1 MRAPCLASIIPVSIT
16 LALTILAFA
25 GLTSAQAHVSFP
37 APDGYRLNAD
47 LYGDGIRAVILVHGG
62 RFSKESWKKQAQV
75 LADSGFR
82 VLAIDFRGYGQ
93 TKDGQTKTGTNTA
106 DDNSYPDVLT
116 AVRYLH
122 STGSDSVSIVGASMG
137 GDATADAVIAERPG
151 EIDRVIFLGS
161 AGGDAPERLAAHLK
175 VRKLFIVS
183 RNDESGDGPRLPKI
197 SDHYRR
203 APEPKKLVILEG
215 SAHAQFIF
223 DTDQGSRLMEEI
235 QRFLSEP

>member
-1 MRAPCLASIIPVSIT
+1 MRAPCPASIT

-25 GLTSAQAHVSFP
+25 AFTSAQEHVSFP
-37 APDGYRLNAD
+37 APDGYHLNGD
-47 LYGDGIRAVILVHGG
+47 LYGHGNRAVVLVHGG
-62 RFSKESWKKQAQV
+62 RFNKESWEKQARV

-93 TKDGQTKTGTNTA
+93 TKAGTNTT

-122 STGSDSVSIVGASMG
+122 STGSELVSIVGASMG
-137 GDATADAVIAERPG
+137 GDATADAVMAERPG
-151 EIDRVIFLGS
+151 EVDRVIFLAS
-161 AGGDAPERLAAHLK
+161 DGGDAPERLK

-183 RNDESGDGPRLPKI
+183 RADESADGPRLPGI
-197 SDHYRR
+197 SEHYRR

-223 DTDQGSRLMEEI
+223 DTDQGARLMEEM
-235 QRFLSEP
+235 QRFLFEP

>member
-1 MRAPCLASIIPVSIT
+1 MRAPCPASMIPASIIPASIT
-16 LALTILAFA
+16 LALTILAFTA
-25 GLTSAQAHVSFP
+25 FTSAQAHVSFP

-47 LYGDGIRAVILVHGG
+47 LYGDGIRAVVLVHGG
-62 RFSKESWKKQAQV
+62 RFNKESWKKQAQV
-75 LADSGFR
+75 LSDSGFR

-93 TKDGQTKTGTNTA
+93 TKAGTTTV

-122 STGSDSVSIVGASMG
+122 STGSNSVSVVGASMG
-137 GDATADAVIAERPG
+137 GDATADAVMAERPG

-161 AGGDAPERLAAHLK
+161 AGGDAPERLAPQLK

-183 RNDESGDGPRLPKI
+183 RNDESGDGPRLPGI

-203 APEPKKLVILEG
+203 APEPKKLIILEG
-215 SAHAQFIF
+215 SAHAQFLF
-223 DTDQGSRLMEEI
+223 DTDQGTRLMEEM
-235 QRFLSEP
+235 QHFLSEP